1 MAQQVMI
8 SKEAITRALLNM
20 KMYPNAPRPK
30 NGIRIKMTRSEMNA
44 AYKRALEAVK
54 QEANA

>member
-1 MAQQVMI
+1 MAQQIMI
-8 SKEAITRALLNM
+8 SKEAIARALLNM
-20 KMYPNAPRPK
+20 KMYPNAPRPQ
-30 NGIRIKMTRSEMNA
+30 NGIRIKMTPSEMNA